1 MQKLTTKQSHTD
13 QREEDKQNGPKRS
26 HTRRAPTTTA
36 RTLCLRNQQVQ
47 PGPMIEP
54 KPETRKRNRLSC
66 DQKDTFSERIWRMPF
81 IQLTYSLTHSPTSCL
96 SVCPSPHETSR
107 EAFVGLPPRDL
118 REDGKS
124 SRYDNPQ
131 IYLLYKWAGYVWHGA
146 SLCAPSSP
154 TTTIPRLD

>member
-81 IQLTYSLTHSPTSCL
+81 IQLTYSLTHSPTIYL
-96 SVCPSPHETSR
+96 S
-107 EAFVGLPPRDL
+107 
-118 REDGKS
+118 
-124 SRYDNPQ
+124 
-131 IYLLYKWAGYVWHGA
+131 IYLLSKRCIIYSQFHTVCEKVNSH
-146 SLCAPSSP
+146 SLSLKDTLSKVPKIWDD
-154 TTTIPRLD
+154 TILPKIGKEAIL